1 MNHLYTEGSST
12 SGSGTAHAHM
22 RLRPPSKRHVTLPTI
37 RTLFPNSR
45 HWSKYRSTRLTEK
58 RILHD
63 NTHSYNSK
71 LILNL
76 SKHTL
81 SPQEHHLLSLGLS
94 FVPTPS
100 STESQT
106 SGAYT
111 TKFTNTLKTQYHFK
125 DSSLR
130 PIHPFHIN
138 TSWVPPNP
146 NNKQL
151 TKFISVLHDFN
162 DNLSI
167 EHTGYHNLS
176 PRLRD
181 ALNTLKNNH
190 DITIKKCDKGGG
202 ICLLDTKDYIKKIHE
217 HLDDTTTYKVMTY
230 DPTPHI
236 AYDVR
241 TLIQYMH
248 TFHYIDDVT
257 KNFLMPHTPPRTPL
271 FYGLPK
277 VHKKDIPLRPIVSGC
292 DSPTDNLSRYITH
305 FIQPLVT
312 HLPSY
317 IKDTKHF
324 LRIIHDTPTLPPDA
338 FLVTADVSSLYTNIP
353 HDEGISAVLHY
364 INTHRQHM
372 PANTPPDYIFE
383 IILRHI
389 LDHSFFQFID
399 TIYHQITGTSM
410 GTRMA
415 PPYANLFMGRVE
427 HKILQFFHT
436 FITIWKRFIDDIFFY
451 FYRHIRTIDPSHQ
464 LYERIT
470 PHHKIHFW
478 AFTDKYSFSWHAHI
492 YRRKS
497 ETPIYTI
504 P

>member
-1 MNHLYTEGSST
+1 MS
-12 SGSGTAHAHM
+12 
-22 RLRPPSKRHVTLPTI
+22 
-37 RTLFPNSR
+37 
-45 HWSKYRSTRLTEK
+45 
-58 RILHD
+58 
-63 NTHSYNSK
+63 
-71 LILNL
+71 
-76 SKHTL
+76 
-81 SPQEHHLLSLGLS
+81 
-94 FVPTPS
+94 
-100 STESQT
+100 
-106 SGAYT
+106 
-111 TKFTNTLKTQYHFK
+111 
-125 DSSLR
+125 
-130 PIHPFHIN
+130 
-138 TSWVPPNP
+138 
-146 NNKQL
+146 
-151 TKFISVLHDFN
+151 
-162 DNLSI
+162 
-167 EHTGYHNLS
+167 
-176 PRLRD
+176 
-181 ALNTLKNNH
+181 
-190 DITIKKCDKGGG
+190 
-202 ICLLDTKDYIKKIHE
+202 
-217 HLDDTTTYKVMTY
+217 
-230 DPTPHI
+230 
-236 AYDVR
+236 
-241 TLIQYMH
+241 
-248 TFHYIDDVT
+248 
-257 KNFLMPHTPPRTPL
+257 
-271 FYGLPK
+271 
-277 VHKKDIPLRPIVSGC
+277 PLRPIVSGR

-338 FLVTADVSSLYTNIP
+338 FLVTADVSSLYTNIT
-353 HDEGISAVLHY
+353 HDECISAVLHY
-364 INTHRQHM
+364 TNTHRQHM

-436 FITIWKRFIDDIFFY
+436 FITIWKRHIFY

-464 LYERIT
+464 LYERII